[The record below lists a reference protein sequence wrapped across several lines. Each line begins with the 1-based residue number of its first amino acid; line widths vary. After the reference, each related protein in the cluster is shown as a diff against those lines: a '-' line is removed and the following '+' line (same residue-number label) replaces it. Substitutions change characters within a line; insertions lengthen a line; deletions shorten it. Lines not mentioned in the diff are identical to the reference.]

1 MEKRVHASFLQLCS
15 VSCQQRRRVYRHFLI
30 QLVMQ
35 LWENGG
41 MHNKMQSISV
51 FFSEFSKCL
60 AACETLKDNF
70 IIICFSK
77 FPCSSSTEQRISTAK
92 NNNKTKHRTDLQALT
107 KEMASGLCQHT
118 GLCPK
123 VSRVIITLHYEYFK
137 SQ

>member
-1 MEKRVHASFLQLCS
+1 
-15 VSCQQRRRVYRHFLI
+15 
-30 QLVMQ
+30 MQ

-51 FFSEFSKCL
+51 FFSEFSKCFV
-60 AACETLKDNF
+60 AYETLKDNF

-77 FPCSSSTEQRISTAK
+77 FLRSSSIEQRISTAK
-92 NNNKTKHRTDLQALT
+92 KIKRKNRTDLQALT

-118 GLCPK
+118 GFCPM

-137 SQ
+137 S

>member
-15 VSCQQRRRVYRHFLI
+15 VSCQQRCNVYKHFLI
-30 QLVMQ
+30 HLVMQ

-51 FFSEFSKCL
+51 FSSEFSKCL
-60 AACETLKDNF
+60 AAYGTLKDNF

-77 FPCSSSTEQRISTAK
+77 LLCFSSIKHRISTAK
-92 NNNKTKHRTDLQALT
+92 KNSKKKQNILAGSN
-107 KEMASGLCQHT
+107 KEMASGLCQHM
-118 GLCPK
+118 GLCPM